1 MAKQRSSSRKKSRS
15 SSSDSAS
22 TKVKCVAG
30 VFLVL
35 HSGFLVLHIALAG
48 VKFIDEEHVNAVA
61 LKGWLLLIDILTTIA
76 FLGIVICL
84 IAEEELQKTI
94 ERGFLLNCVII
105 AIWFFHLIIYFSLW
119 FFEVNRGLM
128 IQKILFGLYHA
139 GCALNMFNIIF
150 DIYNC

>member
-1 MAKQRSSSRKKSRS
+1 MAKQRSSSRKNSRS

-30 VFLVL
+30 V
-35 HSGFLVLHIALAG
+35 FLVLHIALAG